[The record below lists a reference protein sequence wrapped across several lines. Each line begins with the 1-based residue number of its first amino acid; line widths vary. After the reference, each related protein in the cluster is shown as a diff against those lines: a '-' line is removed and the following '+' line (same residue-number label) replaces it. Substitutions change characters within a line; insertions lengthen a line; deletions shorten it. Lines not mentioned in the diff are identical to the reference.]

1 MKQIQK
7 GFTLIELMIVVAI
20 IGILAAV
27 AIPQYGNYI
36 SRTNA
41 AATVSELNSLK
52 TAIGLCAQETGALTT
67 CGTGGA
73 GIPSI
78 TATKN
83 LVGVTNTAGVLAGTS
98 SATSSTGTA
107 LTFTM
112 TPTLTAGASSMDW
125 AITAGTLCDDTRGIK
140 STNPLCD

>member
-36 SRTNA
+36 SRTSA
-41 AATVSELNSLK
+41 SATISELNSVK
-52 TAIGLCAQETGALTT
+52 TAIGLCAQETGSLTA
-67 CGTGGA
+67 CGAGGV

-83 LVGVTNTAGVLAGTS
+83 LIGAANAAGVLTGTS
-98 SATSSTGTA
+98 AATSSTGTP
-107 LTFTM
+107 LTFTL

-125 AITAGTLCDDTRGIK
+125 SMAGSTICDDIRGVK
-140 STNPLCD
+140 TTNPLCD